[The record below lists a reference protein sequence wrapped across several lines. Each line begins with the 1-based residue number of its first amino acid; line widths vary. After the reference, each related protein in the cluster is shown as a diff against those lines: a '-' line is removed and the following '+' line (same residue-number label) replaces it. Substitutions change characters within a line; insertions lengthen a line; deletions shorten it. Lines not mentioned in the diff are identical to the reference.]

1 MEKEE
6 NIKTENNIS
15 EQKNDNKDV
24 KSSDKNSKKLEKK
37 NLKK

>member
-24 KSSDKNSKKLEKK
+24 SYDKKFKKLKK